1 MHPSL
6 PVLTLGLL
14 LATVPPVGW
23 NPARTPDVVYVA
35 TPQPAV
41 DRMLDMAGVG
51 PDDILYDL
59 GSGDG
64 RIPITAARRWGTR
77 GVGIELKP
85 DLVAQADVAA
95 LRAGVADKVRFQV
108 GDIFEIDFSEATV
121 VTLYLLPTLNLRLR
135 DRLQA
140 MKPGTRIVSHD
151 YDMGSWE
158 PDRVE
163 RVGNAT
169 LYLWVVREPDDCA
182 WRQRDGGAT
191 LACKPRAAGQAP
203 ESPAPAQADE

>member
-1 MHPSL
+1 MYQGIAWL
-6 PVLTLGLL
+6 WLGLL
-14 LATVPPVGW
+14 AATVPPIGW
-23 NPARTPDVVYVA
+23 KPERTPDVVYVP
-35 TPQPAV
+35 TPMPVV
-41 DRMLDMAGVG
+41 DRMLEMAGVG

-85 DLVAQADVAA
+85 DLVAQADFAA
-95 LRAGVADKVRFQV
+95 LRASVADKVRFQV

-121 VTLYLLPTLNLRLR
+121 VTLYLLPALNLRLR
-135 DRLQA
+135 DTLQS

-151 YDMGSWE
+151 FDMGSWT

-163 RVGNAT
+163 RVGQST
-169 LYLWVVREPDDCA
+169 LYLWIVREREDCN
-182 WRQRDGGAT
+182 WRNTQD
-191 LACKPRAAGQAP
+191 RAAVDCTP
-203 ESPAPAQADE
+203 P

>member
-1 MHPSL
+1 MGA
-6 PVLTLGLL
+6 VVWFWLGLL
-14 LATVPPVGW
+14 AATVPPVGW
-23 NPARTPDVVYVA
+23 KPERTPDVVYVP
-35 TPQPAV
+35 TPTPVV
-41 DRMLDMAGVG
+41 DRMLEMAGVG

-85 DLVAQADVAA
+85 DLVAQADFAA

-108 GDIFEIDFSEATV
+108 GDIFKIDFSEATV
-121 VTLYLLPTLNLRLR
+121 VTLYLLPVLNLRLR
-135 DRLQA
+135 DTLQA

-151 YDMGSWE
+151 FDMGSWT

-163 RVGNAT
+163 RVGQST
-169 LYLWVVREPDDCA
+169 LYLWIVREPGDCH
-182 WRQRDGGAT
+182 WRDQEAGSAQECGG
-191 LACKPRAAGQAP
+191 
-203 ESPAPAQADE
+203 S